1 MNLKLLLNRNLPK
14 TKIHIFL
21 LLYSFFI
28 YNFQKIRGDKIL
40 SNFFFRLG
48 FITLY
53 QTHLN
58 LSVVNIVTL
67 VGINGRRL
75 TRNRKFVLWFKCLLL
90 CICLIFCG
98 FILVVLNSVIWAA
111 CCTLV
116 LTVVSLSSLPFVK
129 RNCFHSE
136 MKGFPFP
143 SCCPGLQPLQQ
154 KRLSL
159 NTE

>member
-14 TKIHIFL
+14 MKIHIFL

-28 YNFQKIRGDKIL
+28 YNFQKVRRDKIL

-67 VGINGRRL
+67 VGINGRRF
-75 TRNRKFVLWFKCLLL
+75 TGNRKFVLWFKCLLL
-90 CICLIFCG
+90 FICLIFCG
-98 FILVVLNSVIWAA
+98 FILVVLNSVIRAA

-116 LTVVSLSSLPFVK
+116 LTVVFLSSLQFVK
-129 RNCFHSE
+129 RNCFHFE

-143 SCCPGLQPLQQ
+143 SCCPGMQPLQQ

>member
-28 YNFQKIRGDKIL
+28 YNFQKIRRDKIL

-48 FITLY
+48 Y

-67 VGINGRRL
+67 VGISGRRL
-75 TRNRKFVLWFKCLLL
+75 PRNRKFVLWFKCLLL

-98 FILVVLNSVIWAA
+98 FILVVLNSVIGAA
-111 CCTLV
+111 CCTLG
-116 LTVVSLSSLPFVK
+116 LTVVSLSSLQFVK

-154 KRLSL
+154 KHLSL
-159 NTE
+159 NAE